1 MNFRILILFVFI
13 GFALL
18 SCTMKN
24 SEVKENKTV
33 KIFSLEQDLL
43 ANGYEK
49 IALDKLRSGHLHF
62 KLKLNGVIGSFIL
75 DTGAGATVVE
85 ENRRD
90 KFKMKVKKSDEIAT
104 GAGGTDIQTHESNN
118 NLIAINSLI
127 LKNYKL
133 VLMSLDY
140 VNQALVSMDIE
151 EVDGIVGA
159 DILEDKEAIIDY
171 SNLILYLKK

>member
-1 MNFRILILFVFI
+1 MNFRILIMSVFV
-13 GFALL
+13 GFTLL

-24 SEVKENKTV
+24 NEVKEKKTV

-49 IALDKLRSGHLHF
+49 IALDKLPSGHLHF

-85 ENRRD
+85 EKRQD
-90 KFKMKVKKSDEIAT
+90 KFKMKVVKSDEIAT

-118 NLIAINSLI
+118 NLIVINSLT
-127 LKNYKL
+127 LKDYKL
-133 VLMSLDY
+133 ILMSLDY
-140 VNQALVSMDIE
+140 VNQALVSMEIE

-159 DILEDKEAIIDY
+159 DILEEKEAIIDY
-171 SNLILYLKK
+171 SNLVLYLKK